1 MSTTKKHA
9 GIKSLRQS
17 IKNRTKNLDV
27 LGGIEV
33 LARGLKKAKAAK
45 DEAKTKEILK
55 AVVKAA
61 DKAVTRGVVSKNK
74 AARIKSRATKLAA
87 KK

>member
-17 IKNRTKNLDV
+17 IKARAKNLDV

-33 LARGLKKAKAAK
+33 LVRGLKKAKMAK
-45 DEAKTKEILK
+45 DEAKTKEVLK
-55 AVVKAA
+55 AVIQAA
-61 DKAVTRGVVSKNK
+61 DKAMSRGVVAKNK
-74 AARIKSRATKLAA
+74 AARIKSRAAKLAT

>member
-1 MSTTKKHA
+1 MPRKHA

-17 IKNRTKNLDV
+17 IKNHTKNLDV

-33 LARGLKKAKAAK
+33 LARGLKKAQTAK

-55 AVVKAA
+55 AVIQAA
-61 DKAVTRGVVSKNK
+61 DKAMSRGVVSKNK
-74 AARIKSRATKLAA
+74 AARIKSRAVHLVTK
-87 KK
+87 K

>member
-17 IKNRTKNLDV
+17 IKNHAKNLDV

-33 LARGLKKAKAAK
+33 LARGLKKAQTAK
-45 DEAKTKEILK
+45 DAAKTKEILK
-55 AVVKAA
+55 ALIQAA
-61 DKAVTRGVVSKNK
+61 DKAMSRGVVTKNK
-74 AARIKSRATKLAA
+74 AARIKSRAAHLAA

>member
-1 MSTTKKHA
+1 MPRKHA

-17 IKNRTKNLDV
+17 IKNRAKNLDV

-33 LARGLKKAKAAK
+33 LARGLKKATTAK
-45 DEAKTKEILK
+45 DEAKVKEILK
-55 AVVKAA
+55 AVVQAA
-61 DKAVTRGVVSKNK
+61 DKAMARGVVTKNK
-74 AARIKSRATKLAA
+74 AARIKSRVHHLVA